1 MDFLHAE
8 SAANVQFDWRAPSC
22 DVALRRVRE
31 CSMLL
36 DTTVDEGGEQNSD
49 TMDFFGGGTFEKHSQ
64 ERRNAVELR
73 TCEDNLKMTGVTR
86 HGF

>member
-36 DTTVDEGGEQNSD
+36 DTTVEGGEQNSD
-49 TMDFFGGGTFEKHSQ
+49 TVDFLAAGAFEKHSQ
-64 ERRNAVELR
+64 ERRNGVELA
-73 TCEDNLKMTGVTR
+73 NL
-86 HGF
+86 